1 MTKNAFILTVV
12 IFLAMGLA
20 LLDECRFLIPYRMLI
35 IHKYGAPIIMFSA
48 GLFVNVFTGLYLLL
62 RKISLKDTGRK
73 LSHLDKQIRSGHS
86 IAEELKQY
94 LED

>member
-1 MTKNAFILTVV
+1 MTQNAFILTVV
-12 IFLAMGLA
+12 IFLAAGLA
-20 LLDECRFLIPYRMLI
+20 LLDECRFLIPYRMLL
-35 IHKYGAPIIMFSA
+35 IHKYGVPILVFSA